1 MDRWERLAAV
11 GAAGVLGASFL
22 EWYGV
27 SWAVPVAGGTGTE
40 HASANA
46 WTASTAWSVGVVLS
60 VGTAAW
66 WLRYRRHPGP
76 AGRGTGPVDPS
87 VDGRAAAALAVALAL
102 LTLPWLGALPA
113 AILPAQSQY
122 VVSLSTYDAAPAQDV
137 ASVGGIGRDD
147 IFIYHEP
154 GLYDADVGY
163 GLYLALVAMLLILG
177 AVLAAGG
184 SVNRSARRPAP

>member
-1 MDRWERLAAV
+1 VDRWERLAAL

-27 SWAVPVAGGTGTE
+27 SWAVLVDGRTGTD

-46 WTASTAWSVGVVLS
+46 WTASTAWSVAVALS

-87 VDGRAAAALAVALAL
+87 VDRRTVAALAVALAL
-102 LTLPWLGALPA
+102 LTLPWLGALP
-113 AILPAQSQY
+113 ST
-122 VVSLSTYDAAPAQDV
+122 VVSTSRYEVSAYAGAAAP
-137 ASVGGIGRDD
+137 VGAIGRDD

-154 GLYDADVGY
+154 GYYDADVGY
-163 GLYLALVAMLLILG
+163 GLYLALVAMLLVLG

-184 SVNRSARRPAP
+184 GVNRSARRPAP